1 MSTLV
6 AVRKNNEI
14 CIAGD
19 SLTTFGDTRLSSGYD
34 AAHDKIH
41 KYGDNYIGVVGSA
54 AHALVIQ
61 SIFDDKAAHK
71 LDLSSRQ
78 AIFETFRALHPKLK
92 EEYFLNPKEDEEDAY
107 ESSRMDVIIVNAAG
121 IFGVYSLREVFEY
134 SRFWALGSGSEFA
147 LGAMYALYDRADKA
161 EEVARGGVEAGAE
174 FNAASSLPMTHYTIK
189 TDSGA

>member
-6 AVRKNNEI
+6 AVRKNNKI

-34 AAHDKIH
+34 AASDKIH
-41 KYGDNYIGVVGSA
+41 PYADNFVGVVGSA
-54 AHALVIQ
+54 AHALVLQ
-61 SIFDDKAAHK
+61 SVFDDKAAHK
-71 LDLSSRQ
+71 HDLSSRQ

-107 ESSRMDVIIVNAAG
+107 ESSRMDVLIVNASG

-134 SRFWALGSGSEFA
+134 SRFWALGSGAEFA
-147 LGAMYALYDRADKA
+147 LGAMFALYDRSDDA
-161 EEVARGGVEAGAE
+161 EEIARAGVEAGAE
-174 FNAASSLPMTHYTIK
+174 FNSASSLPMTLYRI
-189 TDSGA
+189 DLNSGA

>member
-6 AVRKNNEI
+6 AVRKNNQI

-41 KYGDNYIGVVGSA
+41 RYGDNYIGVVGSA
-54 AHALVIQ
+54 AHSLVLQ
-61 SIFDDKAAHK
+61 SVFDDKAAHK
-71 LDLSSRQ
+71 HDLSSRQ

-107 ESSRMDVIIVNAAG
+107 ESSRMDVLIVNAAG

-134 SRFWALGSGSEFA
+134 SRFWALGSGGEFA
-147 LGAMYALYDRADKA
+147 LGAMYALYDRVDDA
-161 EEVARGGVEAGAE
+161 ESIAQAGVEAGAE
-174 FNAASSLPMTHYTIK
+174 FNSASSLPMTSYTLDA
-189 TDSGA
+189 TPGN